1 MDSSGFHWEY
11 NPLINELTQGLEY
24 AKQLRASNKIQEL
37 DFHIQMILS
46 SYEKSLSILK
56 WSTQHHGSVTQTPRL
71 IAPLVPTG
79 APESSISM
87 DDNNNNSI
95 PSEIPHVR
103 YGEDIGHSYLTTKI
117 DNQDFRYVSKRGRKQ
132 MPSWSE
138 QVRVS
143 AANGYEG
150 PTDDGYSWR
159 KYGQKDILGAKYPRS
174 YYRCTYRLM
183 QNCWATKQVQRS
195 DDDPALFDITY
206 KGSHTCNQT
215 FYSATQP
222 KLPEKHKHKKQA
234 NNSRIIQS
242 NQMLAN
248 FQANLRG
255 NTNDLDKKEATCSF
269 PFSPTFSGF
278 VDENLQF
285 QMSQV
290 DDNLVGGYSP
300 SFVSPTTPESSYF
313 SLPSSQMNGS
323 QRLHNVHHSESE
335 LPDLFSANTS
345 STSSPIIGLE
355 FPLEHAE
362 LDPNFPFDK
371 SEYFR

>member
-1 MDSSGFHWEY
+1 MDCGFNWKY
-11 NPLINELTQGLEY
+11 NSLITELTQGLEHV
-24 AKQLRASNKIQEL
+24 KQLRANFSSTNYYNCCSYKIQEL
-37 DFHIQMILS
+37 DFHMQMVLS

-56 WSTQHHGSVTQTPRL
+56 WTGSVTQTPQL
-71 IAPLVPTG
+71 IAPLVSTG
-79 APESSISM
+79 APESSISV
-87 DDNNNNSI
+87 DDNNNNVL
-95 PSEIPHVR
+95 SEIPHVG
-103 YGEDIGHSYLTTKI
+103 YGEYADLTTNI
-117 DNQDFRYVSKRGRKQ
+117 DDQDFRYVSKKRKQ
-132 MPSWSE
+132 MPTWSE

-143 AANGYEG
+143 ADNGFEG

-215 FYSATQP
+215 LHSATQP

-234 NNSRIIQS
+234 NHPRITQS
-242 NQMLAN
+242 NQTLAN
-248 FQANLRG
+248 FQANLRV

-278 VDENLQF
+278 VDENLHF
-285 QMSQV
+285 QMSLV
-290 DDNLVGGYSP
+290 DDNLVRGYSP

-313 SLPSSQMNGS
+313 SLPSCQMNCS
-323 QRLHNVHHSESE
+323 PRIHNVHHSESD

-355 FPLEHAE
+355 FPLEHVE
-362 LDPNFPFDK
+362 LHPNFPFD
-371 SEYFR
+371 

>member
-1 MDSSGFHWEY
+1 MDCGFNCEY
-11 NPLINELTQGLEY
+11 NSLINELTQGLEH
-24 AKQLRASNKIQEL
+24 AKQLRASKKIQEL
-37 DFHIQMILS
+37 DFHMQMILS
-46 SYEKSLSILK
+46 SFEKSLSILN
-56 WSTQHHGSVTQTPRL
+56 WTSASVTQTPL
-71 IAPLVPTG
+71 LVAPL
-79 APESSISM
+79 ESSISVDENPKS
-87 DDNNNNSI
+87 DD
-95 PSEIPHVR
+95 
-103 YGEDIGHSYLTTKI
+103 
-117 DNQDFRYVSKRGRKQ
+117 QDFIYVSKKRKQ
-132 MPSWSE
+132 MPTWSE

-143 AANGYEG
+143 AENGYEG

-195 DDDPALFDITY
+195 DDDPALFEITY

-215 FYSATQP
+215 HNCAAAATQP
-222 KLPEKHKHKKQA
+222 KSPEKRKHKKQA
-234 NNSRIIQS
+234 NNPRTTPS

-248 FQANLRG
+248 LQANLRV
-255 NTNDLDKKEATCSF
+255 NTNDLDKKEAACSF

-278 VDENLQF
+278 VEENLHF

-313 SLPSSQMNGS
+313 SLPTCQMNDS
-323 QRLHNVHHSESE
+323 QRIYNVHHSESD

-345 STSSPIIGLE
+345 STSSPIICLE
-355 FPLEHAE
+355 FPPEHVE
-362 LDPNFPFDK
+362 LDPNFSDF
-371 SEYFR
+371 FG

>member
-1 MDSSGFHWEY
+1 MEH
-11 NPLINELTQGLEY
+11 
-24 AKQLRASNKIQEL
+24 AKQLRASSCSSDKIQEL

-46 SYEKSLSILK
+46 SYEKSLSILQ
-56 WSTQHHGSVTQTPRL
+56 WTGIVTTQTPLL
-71 IAPLVPTG
+71 IAPPLPVSTG
-79 APESSISM
+79 APESSISVDENPKSI
-87 DDNNNNSI
+87 DD
-95 PSEIPHVR
+95 H
-103 YGEDIGHSYLTTKI
+103 
-117 DNQDFRYVSKRGRKQ
+117 QDFRYVSKKRKQ
-132 MPSWSE
+132 MPTWSE

-143 AANGYEG
+143 AENGFEG
-150 PTDDGYSWR
+150 PADDGYSWR
-159 KYGQKDILGAKYPRS
+159 KYGQKDILGAKHPRS

-206 KGSHTCNQT
+206 KGTHTCNQN
-215 FYSATQP
+215 FNCATQP
-222 KLPEKHKHKKQA
+222 KSPEKHKFKKQA
-234 NNSRIIQS
+234 NNPRTIQS

-248 FQANLRG
+248 LQANLRV

-278 VDENLQF
+278 ADENLHF

-290 DDNLVGGYSP
+290 GDNLVGGYSP

-313 SLPSSQMNGS
+313 SLPSCQMNGS
-323 QRLHNVHHSESE
+323 RRIHNVHHSESD

-355 FPLEHAE
+355 FPLDHVE
-362 LDPNFPFDK
+362 LDPNFPFDN
-371 SEYFR
+371 SEFFR